1 MGEEEPQLPSP
12 SASEHTDTVSVNGG
26 GDDDGGGGIT
36 GTEGS
41 AQLLNEW
48 LEKLT
53 DRRRGGIHGHG
64 AAGRAEAAVDADLP
78 RTPPVLPPPPHSL
91 LASSAASSSRRTGSL
106 MLSSPFGSASQKKRA
121 QQQRQQQLQ
130 QQQREAA
137 VSALRARLREMAARL
152 EAAEGVRRLVT
163 ASFAEGAG
171 GAETRPR
178 GAGTAALLA
187 AAAMRTAFDSCC
199 MFPSEC
205 DSRGETSSTAAST
218 HAAAS
223 IESVDGGGGGGG
235 RASSHWQAP
244 SYSGACTSLDVGC
257 NEAVAAAAQGG
268 DGPVDTAMASL
279 EAALAVARVNL
290 AVSVVK
296 FHLDNEHLLRCA
308 STAAAAT
315 CATTSA
321 ATVAQLLRDFLLRV
335 VSPAV
340 RRASVLAGRA
350 TLHFLQSRAPALHRQ
365 HPGLLPAFHPLLL
378 RIAAAAPRECGDAVV
393 ALLPYMHTP
402 RTALRLTLG

>member
-1 MGEEEPQLPSP
+1 
-12 SASEHTDTVSVNGG
+12 
-26 GDDDGGGGIT
+26 
-36 GTEGS
+36 
-41 AQLLNEW
+41 
-48 LEKLT
+48 
-53 DRRRGGIHGHG
+53 
-64 AAGRAEAAVDADLP
+64 
-78 RTPPVLPPPPHSL
+78 
-91 LASSAASSSRRTGSL
+91 

-171 GAETRPR
+171 GAETGPR
-178 GAGTAALLA
+178 GAGTAALGGSGAEAAEGVENTVEEQNTSAAAMA

-268 DGPVDTAMASL
+268 DGPVDTAMASM

-378 RIAAAAPRECGDAVV
+378 RIAAAAPR
-393 ALLPYMHTP
+393 
-402 RTALRLTLG
+402 